1 MKKSL
6 AILFITLLFTS
17 TVRAASY
24 SHDNLYSSDNVIAPI
39 EIKNKGIYN
48 LVISINILN
57 TPYDKQVY
65 KSTSYQNLIHRM
77 QVEWGN
83 AALVH
88 VLSAK
93 EQSINELSLL
103 KSRILTDIQKLAD
116 QLKKKY
122 GLGDDVEVVF
132 SLTSFFLVEP
142 RRYVNDR

>member
-1 MKKSL
+1 MKKFL
-6 AILFITLLFTS
+6 IILFITLFFPSIIL
-17 TVRAASY
+17 AGSY
-24 SHDNLYSSDNVIAPI
+24 SYDNFYSSDNVIAPI
-39 EIKNKGIYN
+39 EIRNKGIYN

-57 TPYDKQVY
+57 TPYDTKIY
-65 KSTSYQNLIHRM
+65 KSTSYQNLINRM

-93 EQSINELSLL
+93 EQNINELSIL
-103 KSRILTDIQKLAD
+103 KSKIISDIQKLAD

-122 GLGDDVEVVF
+122 AMGEDVEVVF
-132 SLTSFFLVEP
+132 SLTNFFLVEP